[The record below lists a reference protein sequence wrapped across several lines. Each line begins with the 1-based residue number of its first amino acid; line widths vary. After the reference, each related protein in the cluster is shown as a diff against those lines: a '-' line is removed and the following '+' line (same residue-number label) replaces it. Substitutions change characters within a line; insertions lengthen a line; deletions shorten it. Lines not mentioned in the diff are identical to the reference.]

1 MNDKINQQEI
11 NATAWAACDTFRGVV
26 DPAQYKDYILVFL
39 FLKYISDLWKEHYE
53 AYRQQY
59 GDDEQ
64 RIRRKL
70 ERERF
75 VLPLIELKDDEGNT
89 VEQFIGQLGHEA
101 GFVIVGVA
109 LVHLL
114 AGYGLLRMRT
124 WARLLTLLLS
134 ALELVL
140 VIPSALHANSFSLC
154 FGALN
159 ALCIFYLAMPPVR
172 RCFKLPATA

>member
-1 MNDKINQQEI
+1 MRPFGVTLICLYQALRALI
-11 NATAWAACDTFRGVV
+11 GVV
-26 DPAQYKDYILVFL
+26 FGFFIAFYIGPANVFL
-39 FLKYISDLWKEHYE
+39 LQ
-53 AYRQQY
+53 AGQ
-59 GDDEQ
+59 
-64 RIRRKL
+64 
-70 ERERF
+70 
-75 VLPLIELKDDEGNT
+75 GNT

-101 GFVIVGVA
+101 GLVIVGVA